1 MNTLKEALHK
11 LNEEAVSLE
20 EFVKEV
26 DAKYPIDPYGG
37 IALYKL
43 KDLRRTKLF
52 GPKSP
57 FKAGGALVV
66 LVGKTGFR
74 IKALN
79 NVYTSKAVVEYF
91 FSKKALENLNKILR
105 ADTRVISYLKSKNM
119 LPYFCFDNIYS
130 GIPSIAGEG
139 KSTSSFVWVKS
150 LNGCQLSIDFNFNV
164 YGNFIRTRF
173 GISPK
178 NTSFQPFDVTEL
190 DKQIDEIVSGLSEF
204 DSFITTL
211 NNALENFDTSILSQ
225 DSIHLNASD
234 FKKIKLSDIYSE
246 ISKNPAPESNSTIW
260 AADIK
265 DFNEFLISNPYYHD
279 LLINLTENDLADFI
293 IKVVN
298 ALPEIRKNLITS
310 GAEYYWTNAFRYL
323 DFLTAWMKDT
333 LELDMMSVPNIE
345 KVFKLYK
352 EVTFKN
358 MVGKLD
364 ANTINVKLF
373 TISLFNGS
381 VILNEGITS
390 ISNLKIENKYYK
402 DAIKEYVVLP
412 STLVGEI
419 DFEKYIEYSISIV
432 ITPIKNEAGELISP
446 FTVIDMLP
454 ENLKNRI
461 YFLEE

>member
-1 MNTLKEALHK
+1 
-11 LNEEAVSLE
+11 
-20 EFVKEV
+20 
-26 DAKYPIDPYGG
+26 
-37 IALYKL
+37 
-43 KDLRRTKLF
+43 
-52 GPKSP
+52 
-57 FKAGGALVV
+57 
-66 LVGKTGFR
+66 
-74 IKALN
+74 
-79 NVYTSKAVVEYF
+79 
-91 FSKKALENLNKILR
+91 
-105 ADTRVISYLKSKNM
+105 
-119 LPYFCFDNIYS
+119 
-130 GIPSIAGEG
+130 
-139 KSTSSFVWVKS
+139 
-150 LNGCQLSIDFNFNV
+150 
-164 YGNFIRTRF
+164 
-173 GISPK
+173 
-178 NTSFQPFDVTEL
+178 
-190 DKQIDEIVSGLSEF
+190 
-204 DSFITTL
+204 
-211 NNALENFDTSILSQ
+211 
-225 DSIHLNASD
+225 
-234 FKKIKLSDIYSE
+234 
-246 ISKNPAPESNSTIW
+246 
-260 AADIK
+260 
-265 DFNEFLISNPYYHD
+265 
-279 LLINLTENDLADFI
+279 
-293 IKVVN
+293 
-298 ALPEIRKNLITS
+298 
-310 GAEYYWTNAFRYL
+310 
-323 DFLTAWMKDT
+323 MKDT